1 MKWIFTGYSIV
12 YFSNSKSVFLHLL
25 NSNEL
30 EITELS
36 SYVHSQESKVKSVAI
51 FNEGSKSHKIFFF
64 KLILGNLLTTSLKLV
79 SENKVDLID
88 FQLSH

>member
-12 YFSNSKSVFLHLL
+12 YFSNSKSVNSYHKFT
-25 NSNEL
+25 SNEL

-51 FNEGSKSHKIFFF
+51 FNEGSKSHKN
-64 KLILGNLLTTSLKLV
+64 ILL
-79 SENKVDLID
+79 
-88 FQLSH
+88 